1 MAEANPKA
9 KDEEPPEV
17 KGPEHPSKYS
27 GARVYEEALSPL
39 VSLIKLYSEPDLAPI
54 IQSAIHAMHSKV
66 RATPD
71 TIWADVPQAVRILVE
86 PLTNEIADVFQDD
99 SENWKSLMQ
108 VSTTRHTG
116 RALTLPTSQKFDGQ
130 SKMGPK
136 GHHNNRDTLWYLCEA
151 GVAGIARAES
161 RGQQT
166 PK

>member
-1 MAEANPKA
+1 MAKDKPKA
-9 KDEEPPEV
+9 KDEEPPEDN
-17 KGPEHPSKYS
+17 GPEHPSKYS
-27 GARVYEEALSPL
+27 GARVYEEALRPL

-54 IQSAIHAMHSKV
+54 IQNAIHMMLAKV
-66 RATPD
+66 RASPD
-71 TIWADVPQAVRILVE
+71 TIWADVPEAVMILVE

-99 SENWKSLMQ
+99 PENWKSLMQ
-108 VSTTRHTG
+108 VSTARQAG